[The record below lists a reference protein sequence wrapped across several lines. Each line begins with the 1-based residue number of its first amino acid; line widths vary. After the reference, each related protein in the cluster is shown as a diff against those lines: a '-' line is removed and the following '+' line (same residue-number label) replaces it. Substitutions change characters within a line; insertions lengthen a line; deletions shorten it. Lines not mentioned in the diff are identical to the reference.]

1 MAKDS
6 GYQGWRNFETWAV
19 ALWLDNDRGLYDLVR
34 EWAAEAKA
42 ESGKRDAKFVLAD
55 QLKEY
60 IDDNKPELEGM
71 WADLLNGAIDEV
83 YWDEIAAN
91 ILAE

>member
-6 GYQGWRNFETWAV
+6 EYQGWRNYETWAV
-19 ALWLDNDRGLYDLVR
+19 ALWLDNDRGLYEMVR
-34 EWAAEAKA
+34 EWATEARSS
-42 ESGKRDAKFVLAD
+42 SGKRAKFVLAD

-60 IDDNKPELEGM
+60 IDENKPELEGM

-83 YWDEIAAN
+83 YWDEIAAS